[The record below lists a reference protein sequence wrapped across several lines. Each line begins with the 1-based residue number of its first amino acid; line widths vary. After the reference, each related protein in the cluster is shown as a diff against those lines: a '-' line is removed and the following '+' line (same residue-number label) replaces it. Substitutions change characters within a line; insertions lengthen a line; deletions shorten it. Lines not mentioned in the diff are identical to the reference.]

1 MALRVRGE
9 TVEEI
14 TAGAKVMRRH
24 ALAVKAPDHALDT
37 CGTAATAPAPTIF
50 PPPRRW
56 SLRRV
61 AYM

>member
-1 MALRVRGE
+1 VRGE

-14 TAGAKVMRRH
+14 TAGAQVMRRH

-37 CGTAATAPAPTIF
+37 AALAATAPAPTIF

-56 SLRRV
+56 LSRRV
-61 AYM
+61 ACM